1 MVEEGT
7 TNLFGANGSILGT
20 VGAVPTGMGCASGGT
35 LPAVST
41 DISDLTG
48 NGKVAKH
55 TRTPS
60 ATADAN
66 VGYFSIPSQ
75 ASGTTITVNLSVW
88 IPATSTLS
96 SLSINLEGAA
106 FPSAVI
112 VQGDPNKKGQ
122 WQALTATGV
131 TGATGASAAVLR
143 VNCASDGQI
152 VYSDAWQGELKAYRT
167 SWTDSTRTA
176 ETLTIPT
183 TGLSPSAG
191 TVEMWV
197 YVSATTRRLNAGY
210 NRIFELPRAGN
221 NAGILLFHDQPVA
234 NWKVECWDDT
244 GNASSM
250 VAADSYTPDGWH
262 HFAVRWNAAEA
273 SLFIDG
279 VKRGFANTPRL
290 PSAFYSPGWLGSSRT
305 GANQLNTYFDD
316 IHISTVARSDAEIA
330 AHAGATAP
338 IAADGNTLGRLPLDG
353 SLVSDYPSSATI
365 VTKSIDV
372 GKCNTSS
379 IGYRLTQSL
388 PAGTS
393 ITVSR
398 WRDSADNST
407 WSAWQNT
414 VGSRTSGPTRQY
426 VQFEVTLATTN
437 AANTPTLSLMTLL
450 QPGGD
455 WIQFYLGE
463 FLLISPERS
472 DDESG
477 TVTREVEAYDQTI
490 ILRDDKVDGKFLIV
504 SGTRYDVALTS
515 ILQNA
520 GITRINITPS
530 TKTLPA
536 DREWEGGTSKLA
548 IVNDLLEALNYNSIW
563 FDENGYAVCSP
574 YVLPANAPVEY
585 AYADTDDSVIMR
597 PVKQS
602 CDVYSIPNKWVF
614 VVSDPDRPALR
625 SSYVNDNVNSKL
637 STVNRGLTKVDYRA
651 VDAADQATLDS
662 LVQRAATDAMSI
674 FETVVWQSWP
684 MPFHSFQTMYSFA
697 YTNSSQLK
705 VSGNYREQEWSFDL
719 KEDAVMNHSARKTVV
734 LA

>member
-1 MVEEGT
+1 
-7 TNLFGANGSILGT
+7 
-20 VGAVPTGMGCASGGT
+20 
-35 LPAVST
+35 
-41 DISDLTG
+41 
-48 NGKVAKH
+48 
-55 TRTPS
+55 
-60 ATADAN
+60 
-66 VGYFSIPSQ
+66 
-75 ASGTTITVNLSVW
+75 
-88 IPATSTLS
+88 
-96 SLSINLEGAA
+96 
-106 FPSAVI
+106 
-112 VQGDPNKKGQ
+112 
-122 WQALTATGV
+122 
-131 TGATGASAAVLR
+131 
-143 VNCASDGQI
+143 
-152 VYSDAWQGELKAYRT
+152 
-167 SWTDSTRTA
+167 
-176 ETLTIPT
+176 
-183 TGLSPSAG
+183 
-191 TVEMWV
+191 
-197 YVSATTRRLNAGY
+197 
-210 NRIFELPRAGN
+210 
-221 NAGILLFHDQPVA
+221 
-234 NWKVECWDDT
+234 
-244 GNASSM
+244 
-250 VAADSYTPDGWH
+250 
-262 HFAVRWNAAEA
+262 
-273 SLFIDG
+273 
-279 VKRGFANTPRL
+279 
-290 PSAFYSPGWLGSSRT
+290 
-305 GANQLNTYFDD
+305 
-316 IHISTVARSDAEIA
+316 
-330 AHAGATAP
+330 
-338 IAADGNTLGRLPLDG
+338 
-353 SLVSDYPSSATI
+353 
-365 VTKSIDV
+365 
-372 GKCNTSS
+372 
-379 IGYRLTQSL
+379 
-388 PAGTS
+388 
-393 ITVSR
+393 
-398 WRDSADNST
+398 
-407 WSAWQNT
+407 
-414 VGSRTSGPTRQY
+414 

-437 AANTPTLSLMTLL
+437 AANTPTLSTLTAL

-455 WIQFYLGE
+455 YVQFYLGE
-463 FLLISPERS
+463 FLLISPERG

-585 AYADTDDSVIMR
+585 TYQDNDESVIMR